1 MDLTDTAISHYNII
15 GKIGAG
21 GMGVVYKARD
31 TKLNRDVALKFLP
44 DTNTVDEE
52 SQKRFIQEAQ
62 SIAQINH
69 PNICQIYGIEEHNR
83 DGRFIVMEYVDGV
96 NLDDALISMSGH
108 QTGLSKTSPGNTGAQ
123 KKPETRS
130 EQILDYAIQIARG
143 LDAAHQKGVIHRD
156 IKPANI
162 MVTETGQVKI
172 LDFGLAKP
180 AGVEDI
186 TRVGSALGTISYMS
200 PEQIQGAGVDK
211 QSDVWSFGVV
221 LYQMVTGRLPFGG
234 DYEHSIMYS
243 IMNTD
248 PSPIPNDEHQ
258 LPGQF
263 TNIIE
268 RCLSKEIQSRYPS
281 ATELLG
287 ELLEIAGYSTS
298 TVNLSS
304 EKPKKLRSGIPAFQ
318 KRKVL
323 FGSGVLTVLF
333 LSVFLLFKGTD
344 LLQPGWGSPGAELI
358 HVAVLPFSNIG
369 GDPGR
374 QVFADG
380 LVETITS
387 HLSRLEQFQ
396 ADLWVV
402 PPGEL
407 RSHNITSAGE
417 ANRMF
422 GVNYAISG
430 SLQPISDRLRLTITL
445 IDSKNLRQINSAVV
459 DVDATEVLELHNK
472 SVENLLSML
481 NLELN
486 QETIGVINE
495 GKTSVPAAFELYVQ
509 GLGYLQKY
517 DQKSENIDNAINAF
531 NEAVAIDNDFALA
544 RAGLG
549 QAYWR
554 KYQNTKERSWI
565 DRATEESKVAYDL
578 NNKLLQVNIT
588 RGMISTGKGNYEEAI
603 KYFND
608 ALSTDPTSADAYLG
622 LAEAYEYTGNYEQA
636 ESIFKRAIRLKPDYW
651 VGYNYLGAFYYRNS
665 DYDKAKEEFRRVIE
679 VTPDNYRGYMNL
691 GSMHYFT
698 GQLEEARTMYEKSLD
713 LEKTYSAASNLGTLY
728 YIEGRYPESAAMYE
742 TAIEINDGNY
752 VLWGN
757 LASAYYWSPGKRNQ
771 SLSVYERALEL
782 AEVQNEINPN
792 NPDVIISMAGYE
804 AQLGNDDQAKIYAQ
818 QALDNAPD
826 NATIMYL
833 AGSVY
838 EQIGD
843 RSKALS
849 WIKSAIDAGYSK
861 SDILN
866 QPELQEL
873 MRDPRFQEILKTET
887 R

>member
-1 MDLTDTAISHYNII
+1 MDLTDTAISHYTIT

-44 DTNTVDEE
+44 DTSTVDAE
-52 SQKRFIQEAQ
+52 SQKRFLQEAQ

-69 PNICQIYGIEEHNR
+69 PNICQIYGIEEDDHG
-83 DGRFIVMEYVDGV
+83 GRFIVMEYVDGV
-96 NLDDALISMSGH
+96 NLDEAFISSSGL
-108 QTGLSKTSPGNTGAQ
+108 QTRQPKGGSENTGTQ

-130 EQILDYAIQIARG
+130 ELILDFAIQIARG

-162 MVTETGQVKI
+162 MITDTGQVKI

-180 AGVEDI
+180 SGVDDI
-186 TRVGSALGTISYMS
+186 TRVGATLGTISYMS
-200 PEQIQGAGVDK
+200 PEQIKGTGVDK

-243 IMNTD
+243 VMNTD
-248 PSPIPNDEHQ
+248 PPPIPNSDHQ
-258 LPGQF
+258 LSEQF
-263 TNIIE
+263 IKLIE
-268 RCLSKEIQSRYPS
+268 RCLSKDVEGRYPS
-281 ATELLG
+281 ATELLE
-287 ELLEIAGYSTS
+287 ELLEIAGYST
-298 TVNLSS
+298 VNVKLSS
-304 EKPKKLRSGIPAFQ
+304 NEPKKPSSGKPALRT
-318 KRKVL
+318 RKVL
-323 FGSGVLTVLF
+323 FGSGVLAILF
-333 LSVFLLFKGTD
+333 LTVFMLFNRSD
-344 LLQPGWGSPGAELI
+344 LLQSGSGTPGTELI

-369 GDPGR
+369 ADPGR

-387 HLSRLEQFQ
+387 QLSRLEQFQ
-396 ADLWVV
+396 TDLWVV

-422 GVNYAISG
+422 GVNYAIAG

-459 DVDATEVLELHNK
+459 DVDASEVLELHNK
-472 SVENLLSML
+472 SVENLLTML

-495 GKTSVPAAFELYVQ
+495 GKTTVPAAFELYVQ

-517 DQKSENIDNAINAF
+517 EQKSENIDNAINAF

-544 RAGLG
+544 HAGLG
-549 QAYWR
+549 QAYWS
-554 KYQNTKERSWI
+554 KYENTRERTWI
-565 DRATEESKVAYDL
+565 NRAVEVSKIAYDL

-588 RGMISTGKGNYEEAI
+588 RGMISSGTGNYEEAI
-603 KYFND
+603 QYFND
-608 ALSTDPTSADAYLG
+608 ALSTDPTSADALLG

-636 ESIFKRAIRLKPDYW
+636 ESTYKRAIRLKPDYW
-651 VGYNYLGAFYYRNS
+651 AGYNYLGAFYYRNS
-665 DYDKAKEEFRRVIE
+665 NYDKAKEQFRRVIE

-698 GQLEEARTMYEKSLD
+698 EQLEEARAMYEKSLD

-728 YIEGRYPESAAMYE
+728 FIEGKYPESADMYT

-771 SLSVYERALEL
+771 SFSVYERALEL
-782 AEVQNEINPN
+782 AKEQNEINPN
-792 NPDVIISMAGYE
+792 NPDIIINMAGYE
-804 AQLGNDDQAKIYAQ
+804 ARLGNKKQAITHVQ
-818 QALDNAPD
+818 QALEYAPES
-826 NATIMYL
+826 ATIMYL

-838 EQIGD
+838 EQLGV
-843 RSKALS
+843 RSKALT
-849 WIKSAIDAGYSK
+849 WIKSAMDAGYSR
-861 SDILN
+861 SDIVN

-873 MRDPRFQEILKTET
+873 IRDPRFQEILKTEP

>member
-1 MDLTDTAISHYNII
+1 MDLTDTAISHYTITE
-15 GKIGAG
+15 KIGAG

-44 DTNTVDEE
+44 GTSTVDAE
-52 SQKRFIQEAQ
+52 SQKRFLQEAQ

-69 PNICQIYGIEEHNR
+69 PNICQIYGIEEDDH
-83 DGRFIVMEYVDGV
+83 GSRFIVMEYVDGV
-96 NLDDALISMSGH
+96 NLDDAFISTSGH
-108 QTGLSKTSPGNTGAQ
+108 QTKLPKTGSTNTGEQ

-162 MVTETGQVKI
+162 MVTENGQVKI

-186 TRVGSALGTISYMS
+186 TRVGSTLGTISYMS
-200 PEQIQGAGVDK
+200 PEQIKGAGVDK
-211 QSDVWSFGVV
+211 QSDIWSFGVV

-248 PSPIPNDEHQ
+248 PPPIPNDDHQ

-263 TNIIE
+263 INVIE
-268 RCLSKEIQSRYPS
+268 RCLSKETQSRYPS

-287 ELLEIAGYSTS
+287 ELLEIAGYSTAN
-298 TVNLSS
+298 VKLSS
-304 EKPKKLRSGIPAFQ
+304 DKPKKHRTGMPAFRT
-318 KRKVL
+318 RKVL
-323 FGSGVLTVLF
+323 FGSGVLAVLF
-333 LSVFLLFKGTD
+333 LAVFLLFKGAD
-344 LLQPGWGSPGAELI
+344 LLQTGSGTPGAELI

-369 GDPGR
+369 ADPGR
-374 QVFADG
+374 QIFTDG

-387 HLSRLEQFQ
+387 QLSRLEQFQ
-396 ADLWVV
+396 TDLWVV

-422 GVNYAISG
+422 GVNYAIAG

-459 DVDATEVLELHNK
+459 DVDASEVLELHNK
-472 SVENLLSML
+472 SVENLLIML

-517 DQKSENIDNAINAF
+517 EQKSENIDNAINAF
-531 NEAVAIDNDFALA
+531 NEAVMIDNDFALA
-544 RAGLG
+544 HAGLG

-554 KYQNTKERSWI
+554 KYENTRERSWI
-565 DRATEESKVAYDL
+565 DRATEESKIAYDL

-588 RGMISTGKGNYEEAI
+588 RGMISTGTGNYDEAI
-603 KYFND
+603 QYFND

-622 LAEAYEYTGNYEQA
+622 LAEAYEYTGDYDQA

-651 VGYNYLGAFYYRNS
+651 AGYNYLGAFYYRNS
-665 DYDKAKEEFRRVIE
+665 NYDKAKEQFRRVIE
-679 VTPDNYRGYMNL
+679 VTPNNYRGYMNL

-698 GQLEEARTMYEKSLD
+698 EQLEEARAMYEKSLD

-771 SLSVYERALEL
+771 SFPVYERALEL
-782 AEVQNEINPN
+782 AEVQNEINPS
-792 NPDVIISMAGYE
+792 NPDVIINMAGYE
-804 AQLGNDDQAKIYAQ
+804 ARLGNDNQARIYVR
-818 QALDNAPD
+818 QALEYAPE

-833 AGSVY
+833 AGSAY

-849 WIKSAIDAGYSK
+849 WIKSALDVGYSK
-861 SDILN
+861 SDIVN

-873 MRDPRFQEILKTET
+873 IRDPRFQEILKTEP